1 MKKLIVSIISFLRA
15 RTKAVVILMTLVGLF
30 GLSQLAMA
38 EDPVYFADANLK
50 AAVESALGI
59 SDPTPTD
66 MLSLTNLNANDRG
79 IVDLTGIEH
88 ATNLTY
94 LWLYYNQISDISAL
108 SGLTNL
114 TILYLFSNQ
123 ISNISALSRLTNLTD
138 LGMSNNQ
145 ISDISALS
153 GLTNLT
159 SLRLDY
165 NQISDI
171 SALSGLTN
179 LTNLYLFSNQISNIS
194 ALSGLTNL
202 TDLGLS
208 NNQISDISA
217 LSGLTNLTNLT
228 DLRLDDNQQS
238 VTPQQQII
246 NLFHSTWGGTFK
258 NKWYGIS
265 TVQNPLDVWI
275 TQEIMFETKP
285 DVVVECGTYHGG
297 SAILWAT
304 ILKNIVPDARII
316 TIDIKD
322 VRDPAAKVHPL
333 AVESVDFL
341 LGSSTDPKIVAEVKR
356 RVKGKKVLLILDS
369 LHTRDHV
376 LDELN
381 SYWDIVEVESYIL
394 VQDTVHPKGHMTGP
408 GKAVKDFLAIN
419 KNFKIDQTRE
429 RFGLT
434 NNRNGF
440 LKRVQ

>member
-114 TILYLFSNQ
+114 TI
-123 ISNISALSRLTNLTD
+123 
-138 LGMSNNQ
+138 
-145 ISDISALS
+145 
-153 GLTNLT
+153 
-159 SLRLDY
+159 
-165 NQISDI
+165 
-171 SALSGLTN
+171 
-179 LTNLYLFSNQISNIS
+179 LYLFSNQISNIS

>member
-15 RTKAVVILMTLVGLF
+15 RTKVVAILLALVGLL
-30 GLSQLAMA
+30 GLSQLTMA
-38 EDPVYFADANLK
+38 EDPVCFVDANLK

-138 LGMSNNQ
+138 LGLSNNQ

-179 LTNLYLFSNQISNIS
+179 LTYLYLFSNQISNIS

-217 LSGLTNLTNLT
+217 LSGLTNL
-228 DLRLDDNQQS
+228 RLDDNQQS

-246 NLFHSTWGGTFK
+246 NLFHSTWGNTFK

-304 ILKNIVPDARII
+304 ILKNIVPDAR
-316 TIDIKD
+316 
-322 VRDPAAKVHPL
+322 R
-333 AVESVDFL
+333 
-341 LGSSTDPKIVAEVKR
+341 
-356 RVKGKKVLLILDS
+356 
-369 LHTRDHV
+369 
-376 LDELN
+376 
-381 SYWDIVEVESYIL
+381 Y
-394 VQDTVHPKGHMTGP
+394 
-408 GKAVKDFLAIN
+408 
-419 KNFKIDQTRE
+419 
-429 RFGLT
+429 
-434 NNRNGF
+434 
-440 LKRVQ
+440 

>member
-1 MKKLIVSIISFLRA
+1 MKRLIVRIIPFLYA
-15 RTKAVVILMTLVGLF
+15 RTKAVVILLALVGLL

-38 EDPVYFADANLK
+38 EDPVYFPDANLT
-50 AAVESALGI
+50 AAVERALGI

-138 LGMSNNQ
+138 LGLSNNQ

-179 LTNLYLFSNQISNIS
+179 LTYLYLFSNQISN
-194 ALSGLTNL
+194 
-202 TDLGLS
+202 
-208 NNQISDISA
+208 ISA

-356 RVKGKKVLLILDS
+356 CVKGKKVLLILDS

-394 VQDTVHPKGHMTGP
+394 VQDTVHPKGHVTGP